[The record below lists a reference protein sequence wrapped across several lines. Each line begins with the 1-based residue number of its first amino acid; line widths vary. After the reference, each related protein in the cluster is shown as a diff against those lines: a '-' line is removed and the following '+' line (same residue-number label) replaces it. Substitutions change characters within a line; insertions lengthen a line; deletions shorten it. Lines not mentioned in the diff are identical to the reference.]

1 MSYQLLLKP
10 IFNDKT
16 LYFVLYFVAIWMRAY
31 YIHCVNVM
39 VKHYISSDWPGGTE
53 NKKAGKSRMPN
64 TVTTSLDYSGLSL
77 ITGRISEVAA
87 I

>member
-1 MSYQLLLKP
+1 
-10 IFNDKT
+10 
-16 LYFVLYFVAIWMRAY
+16 
-31 YIHCVNVM
+31 M
-39 VKHYISSDWPGGTE
+39 VKHYIRSDWPGGTE